1 MIKNEKT
8 IEQKMIIVHADGSST
23 LLKGDADRR
32 PLNKGNNEDIL
43 PAYIS
48 LGWKVM
54 NATPFHESSNILV
67 LIQRE
72 LRS

>member
-8 IEQKMIIVHADGSST
+8 IEQKMIIVHTDGSST
-23 LLKGDADRR
+23 LLQGDADRR
-32 PLNKGNNEDIL
+32 PLNRGDNEDVL
-43 PAYIS
+43 PSYIS

-54 NATPFHESSNILV
+54 NATAFNESSNILV

-72 LRS
+72 MRS